1 MPHPKQLIVEGD
13 DDLSAISNLVTHH
26 IPDFRDQNGSYLIH
40 IKNGGGVEKI
50 LAKWF
55 IRTELQQRELQI
67 LGFVIDAD
75 GDPGARWQ
83 GFRDLLRAH
92 YPEIPDDLPNQGL
105 IAEAE
110 EKPRLGF
117 WMMPDCGS
125 DGMLEDFLHHLVP
138 NHATDAL
145 WKYAKE
151 ATSAARTRG
160 APYKEAHGKKAE
172 IHTWLA
178 WQDEPGKRFGAAL
191 AAKIL
196 DPHAETAGPFLA
208 WFKNLFD
215 IA

>member
-1 MPHPKQLIVEGD
+1 MPHPRQLIVEGAD
-13 DDLSAISNLVTHH
+13 DISAISNLVTHH
-26 IPDFRDQNGSYLIH
+26 ISNFKGGNNDYLVRIRD
-40 IKNGGGVEKI
+40 GGGVEKI
-50 LAKWF
+50 LAEREIRVYLSQQNLRMIGF
-55 IRTELQQRELQI
+55 IL
-67 LGFVIDAD
+67 DAD
-75 GDPGARWQ
+75 DSPTGRWQ
-83 GFRDLLRAH
+83 SFRDLLRDH
-92 YPEIPDDLPNQGL
+92 YPAIPNDLPDQGL
-105 IAEAE
+105 IVEAE